1 MAVAPFVGVQ
11 WQPLDLID
19 ESKMDDMSN
28 AIQFVH
34 DNTPRARMQIPGAG
48 GRTQGLKIAGG
59 RVTIPRN
66 GKKDQHVEPVDFAGF
81 FTAGCQ
87 PIVTLGCQSKNQQDI
102 FHTFYGL
109 DRTQVDH
116 RGMNISIEVGGE
128 EGGGKKGKK
137 KQGKIRNTFQVHWI
151 ALGY

>member
-1 MAVAPFVGVQ
+1 MAIAPFVGVQ

-34 DNTPRARMQIPGAG
+34 DNTPRARVEVPGAG
-48 GRTQGLKIAGG
+48 GRTQGLRIAGG

-66 GKKDQHVEPVDFAGF
+66 GKKDQHVEGVLFAGF
-81 FTAGCQ
+81 FTGGCS
-87 PIVTLGCQSKNQQDI
+87 PIVTLGVQSKNQQDI

-109 DRTQVDH
+109 DAAAVDH

-128 EGGGKKGKK
+128 EG
-137 KQGKIRNTFQVHWI
+137 
-151 ALGY
+151 